1 MKIPFASVLLALL
14 SVTLGLTQVQAQR
27 LANLSTRTQIGSGGN
42 IAVVGFVVGQGS
54 NKNIL
59 IRAVGPTLGA
69 APFNVPGAISDPK
82 IDVAD
87 ASGRV
92 IFTND
97 NWSATT
103 VGGATTF
110 ASVGAFNL
118 ATNSRDA
125 AILATNL
132 APGAYTATVSGVGTA
147 AGVGLVEVYDVTGT
161 ARLMNL
167 STRALV
173 GTGSGIII
181 SGLVIAPGSGRRQIL
196 VRAAG
201 PALTGFGVAGAL
213 ADPEI
218 EIVNNASPQRPHRRQ
233 R

>member
-97 NWSATT
+97 NWSSTT

-132 APGAYTATVSGVGTA
+132 APGSYTATVSGVGTA

-173 GTGSGIII
+173 GTGSETGNSWVWPWATSSSLS
-181 SGLVIAPGSGRRQIL
+181 SGA
-196 VRAAG
+196 
-201 PALTGFGVAGAL
+201 
-213 ADPEI
+213 
-218 EIVNNASPQRPHRRQ
+218 
-233 R
+233 